1 MTGIQGVDHIA
12 VAVEDLDAAT
22 ALWRDRFGLEMGPR
36 EKIPDQGVEVQV
48 MFAGPVRIELMRPL
62 GPDSPVARFLE
73 KKGPGIHH
81 IALAVDDCG
90 AAREAALADGGRPAG
105 EGPVP
110 GAGGTKV
117 AFLHPASAGGVLV
130 EWVERTPEGS

>member
-1 MTGIQGVDHIA
+1 MTGVQGVDHIA
-12 VAVEDLDAAT
+12 VAVEDLDTAT
-22 ALWRDRFGLEMGPR
+22 ALWRDRFGLEAGSR

-48 MFAGPVRIELMRPL
+48 MFAGPVRIELMCPL

-81 IALAVDDCG
+81 LALAVEDCG

-110 GAGGTKV
+110 GEGGAKV

-130 EWVERTPEGS
+130 EWVERTPEAS

>member
-1 MTGIQGVDHIA
+1 MTGVQGVDHIA

-22 ALWRDRFGLEMGPR
+22 ALWRDRFGLEAGPR

-73 KKGPGIHH
+73 KRGPGIHH
-81 IALAVDDCG
+81 LALAVDDCG
-90 AAREAALADGGRPAG
+90 AARDAALADGGQPAG
-105 EGPVP
+105 EGPTP
-110 GAGGTKV
+110 GAEGTRV

-130 EWVERTPEGS
+130 EWVERRPENS